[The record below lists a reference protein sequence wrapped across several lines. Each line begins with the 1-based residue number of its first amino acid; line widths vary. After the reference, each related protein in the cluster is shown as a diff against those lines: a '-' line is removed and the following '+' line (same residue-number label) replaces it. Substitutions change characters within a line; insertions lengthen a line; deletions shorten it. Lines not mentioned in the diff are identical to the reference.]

1 MSSHYEEEAEVAAL
15 KQWWK
20 ENWAALA
27 AGLVIGLGAI
37 FGWQGWQRYQAG
49 QREQASQIFE
59 DLNKAYAANQADEAV
74 KLGETLLKDFSAT
87 PYASAAALRM
97 AAAAVDGAK
106 LEEATSRL
114 SWVVKN
120 SSDAGLRQLAQLRQA
135 RVLWAQGKADEAL
148 KLLDSDAGVYAALYA
163 ELRGDILLAKG
174 DRPAAQQA
182 YQKALAA
189 AAEDDRGV
197 RESLRRKLDDLTDV
211 AQS

>member
-15 KQWWK
+15 KKWWK
-20 ENWAALA
+20 ENWMALA

-49 QREQASQIFE
+49 LAEQAAQIFD
-59 DLNKAYAANQADEAV
+59 DLDKAYAAKKADEAV
-74 KLGETLLKDFSAT
+74 RLGETLLKDFRST
-87 PYASAAALRM
+87 PYASAAALRL
-97 AAAAVDGAK
+97 AAAAVEAGKFDEAGA
-106 LEEATSRL
+106 RL

-135 RVLWAQGKADEAL
+135 RVLWAQDKIDEAL
-148 KLLDSDAGVYAALYA
+148 KLLDGDAGVYAALYA

-174 DRPAAQQA
+174 DRPGAQQA
-182 YQKALAA
+182 YQKALET